1 MRCLL
6 LDDGKNIVL
15 IETGIGDHYSQ
26 KIEETNEVEVLS
38 NKGILGDRHFHDHKD
53 YKGQI
58 TLIEKENI
66 DYYNDKYKTKIPYID
81 FRRNIITQGIQLNNL
96 VNKKIAIGT
105 IKILPYEL
113 CRPCLHLEK
122 MVRGKDIIKEFLRKG
137 GLRCEILTS
146 GTINLEDKITIL

>member
-1 MRCLL
+1 MKEFS
-6 LDDGKNIVL
+6 GVFKI
-15 IETGIGDHYSQ
+15 GISKKRGQ
-26 KIEETNEVEVLS
+26 KIDELKEAEVLAG
-38 NKGILGDRHFHDHKD
+38 KGIFGDRHFHSNGNH
-53 YKGQI
+53 KGQI

-66 DYYNDKYKTKIPYID
+66 DYYNNKYKTKIPYID

-122 MVRGKDIIKEFLRKG
+122 MVRGKDIIKEFLIKG
-137 GLRCEILTS
+137 GLRCEVLVS
-146 GTINLEDKITIL
+146 GKVRIGDKVKVL

>member
-1 MRCLL
+1 M
-6 LDDGKNIVL
+6 KESSAVFKI
-15 IETGIGDHYSQ
+15 GISRKRGQ
-26 KIEETNEVEVLS
+26 KIDELIEVEVLAG
-38 NKGILGDRHFHDHKD
+38 KGIFGDRHFHSSSEH
-53 YKGQI
+53 KGQI

-66 DYYNDKYKTKIPYID
+66 DYYNNKYKTKIPYID

-122 MVRGKDIIKEFLRKG
+122 MVRGKDIIKEFLIKG
-137 GLRCEILTS
+137 GLRCEVLVS
-146 GTINLEDKITIL
+146 GKVRIGDKVKVL